1 MFENMDGKMITQN
14 KTDEIL
20 KIVKETNLKHIAV
33 IMDGNRRWAKLNN
46 LPSAFGHKKG
56 VDALKTAMRACDD
69 FGVKYL
75 TVYAFSTENWNR
87 KKEEVDF
94 LMDLLGKTIQNELAE
109 MHSNNVVINFIGD
122 LKKLNPKLQEILYN
136 AVEVTKNNTGV
147 NLQIAF
153 NYGARDEI
161 VHALKSIASKVKS
174 GEMEIE
180 TITEDTVCEN
190 LYTKNIPDPDLLIR
204 TGGEMRVS
212 NYLLWQIACAELL
225 VTKVYWPEFDKNALA
240 DAILE
245 FHNRQRRYG
254 A

>member
-1 MFENMDGKMITQN
+1 MIAGN
-14 KTDEIL
+14 KQQEIID
-20 KIVKETNLKHIAV
+20 IVKNTGLQHIAV
-33 IMDGNRRWAKLNN
+33 IMDGNRRWAKEKN

-56 VDALKTAMRACDD
+56 VDALKNIMRACDD

-94 LMDLLGKTIQNELAE
+94 LMNLLGETIKNELNE
-109 MHSNNVVINFIGD
+109 MHANGVVINFIGD
-122 LKKLNPKLQEILYN
+122 LTKLNPKLQEILHN

-153 NYGARDEI
+153 NYGSRDEI
-161 VHALKSIASKVKS
+161 LHAVKNIS
-174 GEMEIE
+174 SRVLAGEISVDEISE
-180 TITEDTVCEN
+180 QMINDN

-212 NYLLWQIACAELL
+212 NYLLWQIAYAELL
-225 VTKVYWPEFDKNALA
+225 VTKRYWPEFDKDALA
-240 DAILE
+240 EAILE
-245 FHNRQRRYG
+245 FNCRQRRYG
-254 A
+254 K